1 MKGCAMADSNDI
13 ELADHLTR
21 RRARVSTV
29 LAVMFMASMAQSFG
43 VETAPN
49 RPQTLHL
56 AAWIVWAMMLVLL
69 LALGGGYGRS
79 RTIRG
84 LMNDETTR
92 VNRREAMAA
101 GFWAAVFSGFGL
113 YALNLFVPLTAAEA
127 IRLSLT
133 ATVATGLLWFGKRE
147 RESLRDD

>member
-1 MKGCAMADSNDI
+1 MADSNDVA
-13 ELADHLTR
+13 LADHLTR

-43 VETAPN
+43 IETVPN

-56 AAWIVWAMMLVLL
+56 AAWIVWAVLLVLL

-79 RTIRG
+79 RTVRG
-84 LMNDETTR
+84 LMNDETTQA
-92 VNRREAMAA
+92 NRREAMAA
-101 GFWAAVFSGFGL
+101 GFWAAVFAGFGL
-113 YALNLFVPLTAAEA
+113 YALNLFEPLTAAAA

-133 ATVATGLLWFGKRE
+133 ATVATGLLWFGKLE
-147 RESLRDD
+147 RASLRDD

>member
-1 MKGCAMADSNDI
+1 MADSNDI
-13 ELADHLTR
+13 ALADRLTR

-29 LAVMFMASMAQSFG
+29 LAILFMVSMAQSFG
-43 VETAPN
+43 VETSPN

-56 AAWIVWAMMLVLL
+56 AAWLVWAALLVLL

-79 RTIRG
+79 RVVRG

-92 VNRREAMAA
+92 ANRRAAMAA

-133 ATVATGLLWFGKRE
+133 ATVAAGLLWFGKLE